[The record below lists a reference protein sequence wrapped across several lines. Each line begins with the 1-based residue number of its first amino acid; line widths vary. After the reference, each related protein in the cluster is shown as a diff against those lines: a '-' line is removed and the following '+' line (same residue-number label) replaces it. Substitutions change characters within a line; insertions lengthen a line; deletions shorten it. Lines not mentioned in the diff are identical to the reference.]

1 MKLLKACLLPLFTLL
16 LIAAGAFMP
25 YAAAYLQDL
34 QTGRNLGSQQF
45 TPVSLTLHQDTIVGP
60 VLQLLGQTNLNWLDY
75 DGATNLNSDKI
86 INITKGYIADL
97 ASRGLA
103 NNNIDYLDDAQLDID
118 LCLVANEN
126 YSAIIWTCS
135 WQDFQDKN
143 YYQVIIDDRSGKVVK
158 QYAASPYLNIELMN
172 DGLLF
177 ISTTNLDGQGDCFI
191 IVNNSSQK
199 VTFVE
204 ENNLVNQVIVEQS
217 VIKNSSND
225 ITDYDDDNFPP
236 LIKWRAFCEEYYGIE
251 IAEVEKIYTEDF
263 IHYQLKFQ
271 QEGREYLLPIE
282 IFVNYTL
289 LN

>member
-1 MKLLKACLLPLFTLL
+1 MKIIKAYLLPLFTLL

-25 YAAAYLQDL
+25 YAAARLQDWQMGISL
-34 QTGRNLGSQQF
+34 DSQQF

-75 DGATNLNSDKI
+75 EGATNLSSDKI
-86 INITKGYIADL
+86 INITKEYIADL

-103 NNNIDYLDDAQLDID
+103 NNDIKYLDEAQIDIE

-135 WQDFQDKN
+135 WQDFQDNN
-143 YYQVIIDDRSGKVVK
+143 YYQVIIDDQSGKVVK
-158 QYAASPYLNIELMN
+158 HYTASPYLNIEPMN

-204 ENNLVNQVIVEQS
+204 DNDLVKQVIVEQS
-217 VIKNSSND
+217 VTHNNL
-225 ITDYDDDNFPP
+225 TNYDDNNFPL

-251 IAEVEKIYTEDF
+251 IAEVEKIYAEDF

-282 IFVNYTL
+282 IFVNYTVF
-289 LN
+289 N